1 MASFAARLRLTTR
14 SRRSTMKTR
23 SSVSRAIA
31 RSPIVPT
38 AGVESNVRYRNS
50 ATTSATAG
58 MVTAATVRAAVPTGF
73 SATGIAVDVLT
84 SKKFEIGARASPLE
98 QREVAVDVGCLED
111 EVETEAQEPEEV
123 EEEEPERRRE
133 EDPHRPR
140 SDLRVPTGVLEP
152 EERPRN
158 APEEE
163 ERDADLGPERPVDEG
178 GPDDEGG
185 RAGFVPGSVRPI
197 PEPAETDGD
206 GDPDAVEPFGERD
219 RHRVRVLVVASRY

>member
-1 MASFAARLRLTTR
+1 
-14 SRRSTMKTR
+14 MKTR
-23 SSVSRAIA
+23 TSVSRAIA

-50 ATTSATAG
+50 ATTNATAG

-178 GPDDEGG
+178 GPDDEAPHPATEPADPHQGDDRDDG